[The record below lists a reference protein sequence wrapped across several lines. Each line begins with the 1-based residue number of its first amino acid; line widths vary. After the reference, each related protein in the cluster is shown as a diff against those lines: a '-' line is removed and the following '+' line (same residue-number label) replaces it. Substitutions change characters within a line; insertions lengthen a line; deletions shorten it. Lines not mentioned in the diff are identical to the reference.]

1 MKLDLEF
8 REGLSSVLG
17 PFLCRCAGV
26 CERILLGLEEEN
38 SPVSSLELE
47 NIGLLLIVHSLD
59 GESVMHADGV
69 LQIVF

>member
-17 PFLCRCAGV
+17 PFLYAGV

>member
-17 PFLCRCAGV
+17 LFLCRRAGV

-69 LQIVF
+69 L